1 MIKKIA
7 VFLLALAL
15 CIPIHVYADNDLT
28 PNASSSVLMEAS
40 RKEVLVGKNEK
51 EKRYPASTTKIMTLI
66 LIFEAINDG
75 HLAMDDMIR
84 TSGYAASMGGSQVF
98 LEEGETLP
106 ASDMIQSIIIA
117 SANDCC
123 VAMAEYLEG
132 SVEQF
137 VSKMND
143 KAADL
148 GLENTHFVNCTG
160 LHDDDHY
167 TCALDLAYMAAHL
180 IKIGG
185 EKLTQFTTMYDGYIR
200 EGEKKFW
207 LVNTNKLLNQ
217 YEGADGLKTGFTKE
231 AGYCLVATA
240 KRNGVRMISVV
251 LQEKEAKVRNQ
262 ESMAL
267 LDYGF
272 NQYTTQSIYQAGD
285 IITMLDVPNS
295 KEKKI
300 AITTAQDIVIAIKK
314 GETYQPDYSIDL
326 YKHEAPIEQG
336 EQVGYLIIL
345 NEKTELERFPLIAA
359 TKAEPLSFAQW
370 VHEIYCDLL
379 RA

>member
-345 NEKTELERFPLIAA
+345 NEKTELERLPLIAA